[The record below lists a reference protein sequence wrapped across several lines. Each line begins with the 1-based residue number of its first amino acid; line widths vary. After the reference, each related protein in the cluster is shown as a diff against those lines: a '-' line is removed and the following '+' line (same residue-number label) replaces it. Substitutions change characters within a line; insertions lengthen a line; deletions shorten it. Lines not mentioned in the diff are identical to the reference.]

1 MLRVTTILCV
11 SVSILTLGADQLSG
25 QEGVDFT
32 IGCPNSARVINQGP
46 CEPTEASGCF
56 PPPFPAMTIG
66 NNGTQV
72 PVGSIYRVKKTNYI
86 ARDDTPYHN
95 GWPGHYTLTAT
106 DCFDY
111 TYFSAPGCDE
121 DDRIPVVTQMLDRGD
136 HWWAVPC
143 PTVAPTPRPPKVAA
157 NPPASN

>member
-1 MLRVTTILCV
+1 MLKRATCLGGAVLM
-11 SVSILTLGADQLSG
+11 LTLGADRLAG

-32 IGCPNSARVINQGP
+32 IACPNSARVINQGP
-46 CEPTEASGCF
+46 CEPTQASGCF
-56 PPPFPAMTIG
+56 PPPYPAMTIG

-72 PVGSIYRVKKTNYI
+72 PVGSIYRVKKSNSI
-86 ARDDTPYHN
+86 ARDDMPYHS
-95 GWPGHYTLTAT
+95 GWPGNYTLWAT

-111 TYFSAPGCDE
+111 MYFSAPGCDE

-143 PTVAPTPRPPKVAA
+143 PTPVPTPRPRRIGADPEV
-157 NPPASN
+157 SN